1 VIISRPQTSTII
13 SFVAFLL
20 LTIIVLS
27 MNVLVLLNDR
37 EPAWYTYLIIA
48 LLTPIALFVLYKIF
62 IRYKVVRL
70 GHNQIE
76 LSYPVLR
83 STKRYPLDQLEYWVE
98 HSVKTGKNSLYL
110 EIEIK
115 FSDGSKLTIGHKE
128 QSEYPRIVQY
138 LTQKALKKKRVDA

>member
-27 MNVLVLLNDR
+27 MNILVLLNDR

-70 GHNQIE
+70 GHNRIE
-76 LSYPVLR
+76 LTYPVLR
-83 STKRYPLDQLEYWVE
+83 STRRYPLEQIEYWVE

-110 EIEIK
+110 ELEIK
-115 FSDGSKLTIGHKE
+115 FSDGITLTIGHKE

-138 LTQKALKKKRVDA
+138 LTQKAPKKKRVDA